1 MRKCCKLEYGSS
13 SCANDFLK
21 KLAHLTTKNFKH
33 QLATSLVRKQQT
45 TTT

>member
-1 MRKCCKLEYGSS
+1 MVARHVQMTLK
-13 SCANDFLK
+13 K